1 MTRTRC
7 CNSAER
13 RGSGGAWRPRTI
25 SDHYATFPVVRITI
39 GSNSCIVVAG
49 SNAVLGPESVP
60 HRNPPGDG
68 RRLHALVSFCLRL
81 SPFVSFCLLLEN
93 FRIRRRS
100 AVIRRK
106 SWKRMTDRGKYPHFA
121 GRPSIIG
128 QCQCQSTLETVPRTL
143 QHGTSLPTNVCSY
156 SEGMSISPDGRLAR
170 ILQRFLIPRNVEID
184 SLYSP
189 TIASR
194 AWGSLLDQFDHPRR

>member
-1 MTRTRC
+1 MARTRC

-49 SNAVLGPESVP
+49 SNAGYLGLNQSLTGIRPETDS
-60 HRNPPGDG
+60 
-68 RRLHALVSFCLRL
+68 RL
-81 SPFVSFCLLLEN
+81 SRPRLLLEN

-100 AVIRRK
+100 AVIQRK
-106 SWKRMTDRGKYPHFA
+106 SWKRRADRGKYPHFA

-128 QCQCQSTLETVPRTL
+128 QCQSALETVPRTL
-143 QHGTSLPTNVCSY
+143 QHGTLLPTNVCSY

-184 SLYSP
+184 SLYFP